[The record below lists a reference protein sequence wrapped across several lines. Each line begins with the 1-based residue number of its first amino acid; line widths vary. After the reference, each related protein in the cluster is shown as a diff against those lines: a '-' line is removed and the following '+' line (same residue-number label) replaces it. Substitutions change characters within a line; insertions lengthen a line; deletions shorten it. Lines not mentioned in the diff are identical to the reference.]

1 MKPEYLHYIG
11 IALSIAIAAIGTGLA
26 QGYAS
31 SGIMRAMSRQEMGG
45 DAIRRAL
52 MIGLVF
58 IESGAILALVLSF
71 FLLTHEFSVITF
83 PIGLVHCSMGICM
96 GFVTAVMALASGCAV
111 VAAAESIARQPAFSQ
126 KILSFMMISQT
137 FIEAPVILAFV
148 LLLIINTNIEES
160 ISLAEAIK
168 LSIAASG
175 IAVGAIG
182 PAIAQSYFSAASG
195 RAIGLDRNAYGR
207 IFSFSLLTQ
216 AIIETPVIF
225 VLISTLFVIF
235 KVLPPVGTFTTVYSL
250 LPALL
255 VVSVGTSSAAIG
267 VSAVA
272 SKSCRLIALDAS
284 LYTRIFRTS
293 FIAQAFIESCGI
305 YALVVGLLMIL
316 RA

>member
-1 MKPEYLHYIG
+1 MKPEYLHYSG
-11 IALSIAIAAIGTGLA
+11 VALSIAIAAIGTGLA

-31 SGIMRAMSRQEMGG
+31 SGVMRSMSRQEMGG

-71 FLLTHEFSVITF
+71 LLMTHDFSVITF

-96 GFVTAVMALASGCAV
+96 GFVTAVMAVASSSAV
-111 VAAAESIARQPAFSQ
+111 VAASESIARQPTFSQ

-137 FIEAPVILAFV
+137 FIEAPVIFAFV
-148 LLLIINTNIEES
+148 LLLIINTSVEQS
-160 ISLAEAIK
+160 MTLAEAIK
-168 LSIAASG
+168 LSIAAAG
-175 IAVGAIG
+175 IAVGSIG
-182 PAIAQSYFSAASG
+182 PAIAQFRFSAASG
-195 RAIGLDRNAYGR
+195 RAMGFDRKAYGR
-207 IFSFSLLTQ
+207 VFSFSLLTQ
-216 AIIETPVIF
+216 AIIETPVVF

-235 KVLPPVGTFTTVYSL
+235 KVLPPVGAYTTVYAM
-250 LPALL
+250 LPGLL
-255 VVSVGTSSAAIG
+255 VVSVGTSSSAIG
-267 VSAVA
+267 VSHVA
-272 SKSCRLIALDAS
+272 SKSCRLIALDSS